1 MSALLR
7 FIGVA
12 SVGCA
17 VLSSASCESP
27 TVPPRD
33 EAYSFVFEGLGER
46 LIYRWPDGEKIG
58 VYVVPTTVSER
69 AGVLEAA
76 FRHTARVWNE
86 ASLYGEYEIV
96 SSSLREAD
104 VVLAWANEPLPL
116 DTSECPP
123 FPSGAAW
130 TTFCSDDAFEE
141 IEAYPL
147 LEGEHAQDGVHM
159 IVQVLPSP
167 TNIQIAD
174 ALVAHEFGH
183 VLGIGIHPCD
193 LNDAGCSRRVGAFE
207 SLMFAGVP
215 TQSTPSAADRETIEM
230 LYHTEPDLTP

>member
-1 MSALLR
+1 MSALAR
-7 FIGVA
+7 FIGA
-12 SVGCA
+12 AAIGCIA
-17 VLSSASCESP
+17 LSTASCDAP
-27 TVPPRD
+27 TVPPRVS
-33 EAYSFVFEGLGER
+33 AYSFVFEGFGER

-58 VYVVPTTVSER
+58 VYVVPTNVSER
-69 AGVLEAA
+69 EGVLEEA
-76 FRHTARVWNE
+76 FRHTAQVWNE
-86 ASLYGEYEIV
+86 ASLYGEFEIV
-96 SSSLREAD
+96 ASSLREAD

-116 DTSECPP
+116 NTDDCPP

-130 TTFCSDDAFEE
+130 TTFCSDDQFEE

-147 LEGEHAQDGVHM
+147 AEGDHAQDGVHM

-167 TNIQIAD
+167 TNIEAAN

-207 SLMFAGVP
+207 SIMFEGVP
-215 TQSTPSAADRETIEM
+215 TRSVPSAADRETIEM